1 MNLTKDDI
9 YESQVNF
16 DYFETPD
23 EIALLVYKDAC
34 KRLNKVSTS
43 NIVFDPTA
51 GLGIGSKYFIID
63 SSEIVSNIILNEFN
77 YLMYNQLKKIKSK
90 HPISITNNDFIE
102 EIDVE
107 NEYKNVNV
115 IIMNPPFSQRGLSK
129 KNMFF
134 YVPFV
139 LNALN
144 VLKLSKSREP
154 KLMYC
159 ILPNRYFTQRR
170 YGVDAK
176 PLSVVYLDLPSEI
189 KEQYSITDDTFKDAS
204 ILFLEDCSSKF
215 KKIDSNGIKKNIQVK
230 CGVYLFQLP
239 KQDCVSKLVPYN
251 CISKALFF
259 TEQFQKDIQHQ

>member
-43 NIVFDPTA
+43 NGNIVFDPTA

-90 HPISITNNDFIE
+90 HLIRITNNDFIE
-102 EIDVE
+102 EYDLQTE
-107 NEYKNVNV
+107 HKNVNV
-115 IIMNPPFSQRGLSK
+115 IIMNPPFSQKGISK

-144 VLKLSKSREP
+144 VLKSSKTREP

-159 ILPNRYFTQRR
+159 ILPNRYFTVRR
-170 YGVDAK
+170 YGVDIK
-176 PLSVVYLDLPSEI
+176 PLSVVYLDLPSEV
-189 KEQYSITDDTFKDAS
+189 KEQYSITDDTFKDVS

-215 KKIDSNGIKKNIQVK
+215 KKIDSNGIKKNIQIK
-230 CGVYLFQLP
+230 CGVYLFQF
-239 KQDCVSKLVPYN
+239 SK
-251 CISKALFF
+251 SLFF